1 MTTVPGADEEW
12 RFIRVA
18 FALVGALVLVQTA
31 GWLVYRSVHHG
42 PTALELTAQCLRR
55 EKLLTVD
62 VGRNDPIART
72 ARGGA
77 LVTRVEDEGVQVAIA
92 RSEEEARRLVSAY
105 IATGR
110 RIALRLEVRGN
121 VVYVWEAPRR
131 PSPTQRQ
138 TMYDCW
144 YE

>member
-1 MTTVPGADEEW
+1 MTEPRPAEEW
-12 RFIRVA
+12 RYLGVA
-18 FALVGALVLVQTA
+18 LAVVGVLVVAQVA

-42 PTALELTAQCLRR
+42 PTALELTEKCLRR
-55 EKLLTVD
+55 EKLLAVD
-62 VGRNDPIART
+62 AARNDPIART

-77 LVTRVEDEGVQVAIA
+77 LVTRVEDNGVQVAIA
-92 RSEEEARRLVSAY
+92 RTKEEARQLAAAY
-105 IATGR
+105 LATGR
-110 RIALRLEVRGN
+110 RIELRLDVRGN
-121 VVYVWEAPRR
+121 VVYVWEAPRE

>member
-1 MTTVPGADEEW
+1 MTQQRPGEEW
-12 RFIRVA
+12 RYVSVA
-18 FALVGALVLVQTA
+18 FTAVGVLVVAQLA

-42 PTALELTAQCLRR
+42 PTALELTENCLRR

-62 VGRNDPIART
+62 SARNDPIART

-77 LVTRVEDEGVQVAIA
+77 LVTRVKENGVQVAIA
-92 RSEEEARRLVSAY
+92 TTEDEARQLADRYL
-105 IATGR
+105 ATGR
-110 RIALRLEVRGN
+110 KIELRLEVRGN
-121 VVYVWEAPRR
+121 VVYVWEQPRE

>member
-1 MTTVPGADEEW
+1 MTEQRPAEEW
-12 RFIRVA
+12 RYVGVA
-18 FALVGALVLVQTA
+18 LAVVGVLVVAQVA

-42 PTALELTAQCLRR
+42 PTALELTEKCLRR
-55 EKLLTVD
+55 EKLLAVD
-62 VGRNDPIART
+62 SARNDPIART

-77 LVTRVEDEGVQVAIA
+77 LVTRVEDNGVQVAIA
-92 RSEEEARRLVSAY
+92 RTEEEAQRLAAAY
-105 IATGR
+105 LATGR
-110 RIALRLEVRGN
+110 KIELRLDVRGN
-121 VVYVWEAPRR
+121 VVYVWEAPRE

>member
-1 MTTVPGADEEW
+1 MTEPRPAEEW
-12 RFIRVA
+12 RYLGVA
-18 FALVGALVLVQTA
+18 LAVVGVLVVAQVA

-42 PTALELTAQCLRR
+42 PTALELTEKCLRR
-55 EKLLTVD
+55 EKLLAVD
-62 VGRNDPIART
+62 AARNDPIART

-77 LVTRVEDEGVQVAIA
+77 LVTRVEDNGVQVAIA
-92 RSEEEARRLVSAY
+92 RTKEEAGQLAAAY
-105 IATGR
+105 LATGR
-110 RIALRLEVRGN
+110 RIELRLDVRGN
-121 VVYVWEAPRR
+121 VVYVWEAPRE